1 MPLTGDIETIYLFSI
16 LQLLCNDKKTGVLR
30 VWKGVQDVKIYLSE
44 GTIVYATGSQKKF
57 RLGYL
62 LRTSGIVSAED
73 IRTCLKLARERG
85 QALGKVMVEEKIV
98 SKQKLT
104 DFMHEKVEETLY
116 DLFMWKKGNF
126 EFDSAKLNLTGH
138 IVTELNT
145 MELILEAS
153 RRVDEQAALEKESN
167 GEVSDNDL
175 FDEESIEF
183 TSIGVPNISPSD
195 SNKNN

>member
-1 MPLTGDIETIYLFSI
+1 MPLTGDIETVYPFSI

-30 VWKGVQDVKIYLSE
+30 VWKGVQDVKIYLNE

-62 LRTSGIVSAED
+62 LRTSGIVSAENL
-73 IRTCLKLARERG
+73 RKSLKIAQQQG
-85 QALGKVMVEEKIV
+85 QALGKVLIDEGFVTE
-98 SKQKLT
+98 QKLT
-104 DFMHEKVEETLY
+104 DFMHEKVQETLY

-126 EFDSAKLNLTGH
+126 EFEKTSLKLTGH
-138 IVTELNT
+138 IITELNT

-153 RRVDEQAALEKESN
+153 RRVDEQAALDEEKTE
-167 GEVSDNDL
+167 EIHEEDL
-175 FDEESIEF
+175 FGDESIEF

-195 SNKNN
+195 NKDD